1 MNSKKPFLFLISLFF
16 ITGCGVKSIP
26 VSKNKTQSIEATYQ
40 KEFQDKLKFNE
51 KVNKEQ
57 EKKKSKKDQ

>member
-1 MNSKKPFLFLISLFF
+1 MNSRKCFLFLIILIS
-16 ITGCGVKSIP
+16 ITACGVKSIP
-26 VSKNKTQSIEATYQ
+26 VSKNITQSIEATYQ
-40 KEFQDKLKFNE
+40 KEFQDQLKFDE

>member
-1 MNSKKPFLFLISLFF
+1 MNSRKPFLFLISLFF

-26 VSKNKTQSIEATYQ
+26 VSKNITQSIEATYQ
-40 KEFQDKLKFNE
+40 KEFQDQLKFDE